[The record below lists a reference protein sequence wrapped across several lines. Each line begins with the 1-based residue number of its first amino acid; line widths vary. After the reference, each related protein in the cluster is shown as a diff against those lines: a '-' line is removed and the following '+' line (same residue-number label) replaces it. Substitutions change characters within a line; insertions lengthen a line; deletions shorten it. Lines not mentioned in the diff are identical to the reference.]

1 MDRFKSNGFRRLTYF
16 FILSIIVFLS
26 LSCSNYK
33 KVKIEIVDSNNVKLD
48 NYEISI
54 VGYLDKK
61 IENGEELVLNL
72 KKQEY
77 LIRVFK
83 DNYFPYQETFD
94 INNLNEIVIK
104 IRNINEGIEEI
115 NQKLLIELEN
125 LKSYYVDFSGK
136 IDNEDISFNA
146 FFDFNNNTIRVNSK
160 FLNKEIV
167 INKIDSKYF
176 YNNNDL
182 PEETQKYFGEI
193 VKIIEDSLIFIKDLP
208 LKIENKNYKSSNGN
222 IIVEF
227 EDKNVNLEIYGFV
240 ILDGFNLSFKNE
252 SLHIKTVDE
261 MKRESEIYLYF
272 YIK

>member
-48 NYEISI
+48 DYEISI

-104 IRNINEGIEEI
+104 IRNIDEGIEEI

-136 IDNEDISFNA
+136 IDSEDISFNA
-146 FFDFNNNTIRVNSK
+146 FFDFNNNIIKVNSK
-160 FLNKEIV
+160 ILNKEIV
-167 INKIDSKYF
+167 INKVDSKYV

-193 VKIIEDSLIFIKDLP
+193 VKIIEDSVIFIKDLP

-252 SLHIKTVDE
+252 SFHIKTVDE

-272 YIK
+272 YLK

>member
-1 MDRFKSNGFRRLTYF
+1 MDRFKSYGFRRLTYF
-16 FILSIIVFLS
+16 FILSIIVLLS

-61 IENGEELVLNL
+61 IENGEDLVLNL

-83 DNYFPYQETFD
+83 DNYFPYQETFN

-125 LKSYYVDFSGK
+125 LKSYYVDFCGK

-146 FFDFNNNTIRVNSK
+146 FF
-160 FLNKEIV
+160 
-167 INKIDSKYF
+167 
-176 YNNNDL
+176 
-182 PEETQKYFGEI
+182 
-193 VKIIEDSLIFIKDLP
+193 
-208 LKIENKNYKSSNGN
+208 
-222 IIVEF
+222 
-227 EDKNVNLEIYGFV
+227 
-240 ILDGFNLSFKNE
+240 
-252 SLHIKTVDE
+252 
-261 MKRESEIYLYF
+261 
-272 YIK
+272 